1 MRAAMM
7 TANLMAMQSSEKIP
21 EEQFSEMVS
30 SLSSYLRD
38 ESDYEDQDDLEAARM
53 IARKDE

>member
-21 EEQFSEMVS
+21 EEQFSEMVK